1 MKHKTYKIDY
11 CVIAFFDPKDH
22 TSLIW
27 SSMVAIGS
35 SMEANGS
42 SVIANG
48 TSVVAN
54 ATYLTASVDST
65 SFMWELTLSE
75 IQVKGR
81 AISFQL

>member
-1 MKHKTYKIDY
+1 M
-11 CVIAFFDPKDH
+11 
-22 TSLIW
+22 
-27 SSMVAIGS
+27 
-35 SMEANGS
+35 
-42 SVIANG
+42 IANG

-65 SFMWELTLSE
+65 SFMWELSE